1 MCRFHCEFVH
11 GCSIK
16 PGFHKMQKDVDNKH
30 LALGK
35 IPHTRRYLA
44 SLYSFLVCCLCL
56 CLGASENVKN
66 IKMCQISGNRF
77 NLYSMIFIN
86 ALKMFSKH
94 IKTHEKSREML
105 KALEPAVCNV
115 TFLWRLNIIQMAT
128 LNIEIFQ
135 QLISSAQKQKKK
147 RILYT
152 KQWGS
157 PAHCRTC
164 CLSAVVICFVVLL
177 EEVWGIYD
185 CFFKLRHTLAQ
196 SINCGNTRRNQKVFK
211 NAP

>member
-1 MCRFHCEFVH
+1 
-11 GCSIK
+11 
-16 PGFHKMQKDVDNKH
+16 MQKDVDNKH

-147 RILYT
+147 KIEYFTRNNEVHPPIVV
-152 KQWGS
+152 
-157 PAHCRTC
+157 R
-164 CLSAVVICFVVLL
+164 AVCQLL
-177 EEVWGIYD
+177 
-185 CFFKLRHTLAQ
+185 
-196 SINCGNTRRNQKVFK
+196 
-211 NAP
+211 

>member
-1 MCRFHCEFVH
+1 
-11 GCSIK
+11 
-16 PGFHKMQKDVDNKH
+16 MQKDVDNKH

-147 RILYT
+147 ILNTLHETMRFTRPLSYVLFV
-152 KQWGS
+152 S
-157 PAHCRTC
+157 C
-164 CLSAVVICFVVLL
+164 CDLL
-177 EEVWGIYD
+177 CGFAWRG
-185 CFFKLRHTLAQ
+185 LRYLWLFLQAETYARP
-196 SINCGNTRRNQKVFK
+196 ID
-211 NAP
+211 